1 VLQSKRERQEASAA
15 LLLDSRGGVVAATPG
30 AAAPAARELALVLR
44 ALRAPEPLLDEGEPG
59 DALPVAV
66 SIDARA
72 PELGALLVRYDTAR
86 VVTNMVLH
94 WPHPASTAEPVLVR
108 RDGDF
113 IVPVTTPLHTKAPRL
128 PLAMDIPTTRAV
140 RGVTG
145 IVECN
150 DYRGVPVIAALR
162 HLPDSSWYLSV
173 KVDRAEV
180 FAPGREHAL
189 AFGVGT
195 VLLLT
200 IAGAAVWFW
209 WRAQVNVIERR
220 QHEME
225 EQSLRDR
232 FDALWSQAND
242 IVSSRWRG

>member
-1 VLQSKRERQEASAA
+1 MLQSKRERQEASAA

-140 RGVTG
+140 RGG
-145 IVECN
+145 
-150 DYRGVPVIAALR
+150 DWHRRMQRL
-162 HLPDSSWYLSV
+162 
-173 KVDRAEV
+173 
-180 FAPGREHAL
+180 PGRSRHRGPAAPTGL
-189 AFGVGT
+189 VMVSVGE
-195 VLLLT
+195 
-200 IAGAAVWFW
+200 G
-209 WRAQVNVIERR
+209 RSRR
-220 QHEME
+220 GICPW
-225 EQSLRDR
+225 
-232 FDALWSQAND
+232 A
-242 IVSSRWRG
+242 